1 MASITHH
8 LGVSQPLIGMIHVRA
23 LPGTPFSQL
32 SLDEIVDKAAEEAE
46 TLFDLGFDALAI
58 ENMHDRPY
66 LHTEVGPEIVAAMT
80 AVGIAVRN
88 AAPSAPLG
96 VQILAGANISAL
108 CVAQAV
114 DAQFIRAE
122 NFVFAHV
129 ADEGLM
135 PTASA
140 ATLLRERRRLGAQ
153 DIAIFAD
160 IKKKHSAHA
169 ITGDVTLA
177 QTAHGADFFAADGL
191 VVTGAATG
199 APAQAADLIEAK
211 QAAPDLPLLVGSG
224 VTPENIAQMFEHADG
239 VIVGSFMKADG
250 LWSNAID
257 PARAAAIVEAANSAR
272 G

>member
-8 LGVSQPLIGMIHVRA
+8 LGVDRPLIGMIHVRA
-23 LPGTPFSQL
+23 LPGTPFGSSTL
-32 SLDEIVDKAAEEAE
+32 EEVIDKAAEEAE
-46 TLFDLGFDALAI
+46 TLFDLGFDALCI

-66 LHTEVGPEIVAAMT
+66 LLNEVGPEIVAAMT
-80 AVGIAVRN
+80 AVGIAVRS

-96 VQILAGANISAL
+96 VQILAGANIAAL
-108 CVAQAV
+108 AVALAV

-140 ATLLRERRRLGAQ
+140 ASLLRERRRLNAGH
-153 DIAIFAD
+153 IAIFAD

-169 ITGDVTLA
+169 ITADVSLA

-191 VVTGAATG
+191 IVTGSATG
-199 APAQAADLIEAK
+199 APADAADLIEAK

-224 VTPENIAQMFEHADG
+224 ATPDNIAVMFEHADG
-239 VIVGSFMKADG
+239 VIVGSSMKTDG
-250 LWSNAID
+250 LWSNEID
-257 PARAAAIVEAANSAR
+257 PARAAAIVDAANTAR

>member
-1 MASITHH
+1 MPSIAHH
-8 LGVSQPLIGMIHVRA
+8 LGVDKPLIGMIHVRA
-23 LPGTPFSQL
+23 LPGTPFAKGT
-32 SLDEIVDKAAEEAE
+32 LDETIDKAAEEAE
-46 TLFDLGFDALAI
+46 TLFDLGFDALCI

-66 LHTEVGPEIVAAMT
+66 LLTEVGPEIVAAMT
-80 AVGIAVRN
+80 AVGIAVRS
-88 AAPSAPLG
+88 AAPSAPMG
-96 VQILAGANISAL
+96 VQILAGANTSAL
-108 CVAQAV
+108 AVALAV

-140 ATLLRERRRLGAQ
+140 AVLLRERKRIGTEHV
-153 DIAIFAD
+153 AIFTD

-177 QTAHGADFFAADGL
+177 QTAHGADFFASDGL
-191 VVTGAATG
+191 IVTGSATG
-199 APAQAADLIEAK
+199 APASAADLIEAR

-224 VTPENIAQMFEHADG
+224 ATPDNIAEMFEHADG
-239 VIVGSFMKADG
+239 VIVGSSIKVDG
-250 LWSNAID
+250 LWSNEID
-257 PARAAAIVEAANSAR
+257 PARSAAVVEAANSAR